1 MLPSIIGI
9 LNFFCIYLRPVKKFL
24 PVLFLIVKVES
35 TCFDIFFE
43 LAYNFIDIF
52 ATKMS
57 SPAMKT
63 T

>member
-9 LNFFCIYLRPVKKFL
+9 LNFFASILDLWKNFCQ
-24 PVLFLIVKVES
+24 VLFLIVKVES